1 MPTGGCLPRS
11 AVQHARP
18 IQADR
23 AERKYERYSRTS
35 TVVKLAELEIA
46 CAREHVAYIPESAA
60 GHDFVDGE
68 AKLLVEHGGGLAA
81 EEQLVRRVR
90 EDDERSQP
98 VLLETANGVRAP
110 GFESILDDQELLSVT
125 LGSSTVLDFETW
137 SVLTAAGYELSQRHQ
152 DAGKS
157 ENFIRVRRRFDPS
170 FWHIPVRSFDP
181 NPSGFALG

>member
-1 MPTGGCLPRS
+1 
-11 AVQHARP
+11 
-18 IQADR
+18 
-23 AERKYERYSRTS
+23 
-35 TVVKLAELEIA
+35 VVKLAELEIA

-81 EEQLVRRVR
+81 EKQLVRRVR

-125 LGSSTVLDFETW
+125 LGSSTVLDFVTW
-137 SVLTAAGYELSQRHQ
+137 SVREAHTTARKTRRESLAHRRE
-152 DAGKS
+152 GKIGGVD
-157 ENFIRVRRRFDPS
+157 FAPVAHIYGRRS
-170 FWHIPVRSFDP
+170 
-181 NPSGFALG
+181 